1 MEARK
6 SSRTEQKAQVHGL
19 HHITAIAGD
28 PQENLDFYTGVLGL
42 RLVKKSI
49 NQDAPDTY
57 HLFFAD
63 RDGNPGTD
71 LTFFPW
77 PAMTPARPGAGMA
90 TEVTFAIPKGS
101 FSYWQNRLQ
110 EAGLETETEQRFGDT
125 HLVFSDPHGLGLA
138 LTESDDAR
146 DVRPW
151 ENSPVPAGQ
160 QLRGMH
166 NVRFLV
172 RELKFTQLLLTDILG
187 FSRLGQENGW
197 VRFGVE
203 GGTSGKLVEVKADS
217 TLRLGRWGTGGI
229 HHIAWRVT
237 DTDEEMSVR
246 EQVMRL
252 GLSPSPQI
260 DRFWFK
266 SVYFKE
272 PGGVLFEL
280 ATDGPGFA
288 RDEDPDKLGETLI
301 LPPWYEEKRAQIEA
315 GLPKLKH

>member
-1 MEARK
+1 MK
-6 SSRTEQKAQVHGL
+6 PQVHGL

-28 PQENLDFYTGVLGL
+28 PQENLDFYTKILGL

-63 RDGNPGTD
+63 KHGNPGTD

-77 PAMTPARPGAGMA
+77 PAMRKAQTGAGMA

-101 FSYWQNRLQ
+101 LGYWKDRLNSNNITFK
-110 EAGLETETEQRFGDT
+110 EDTRFGDV
-125 HLVFSDPHGLGLA
+125 HLVFEDPHGLQLT
-138 LTESDDAR
+138 LTESDDDR
-146 DVRPW
+146 DVEPW
-151 ENSPVPAGQ
+151 EKSSVPEKH

-166 NVRFLV
+166 STRFQV
-172 RELKFTQLLLTDILG
+172 KEMKFTEVLLCDGLG
-187 FSRLGQENGW
+187 FEKGATENGW
-197 VRFGVE
+197 TRFTVD
-203 GGTSGKLVEVKADS
+203 GGTSGNMVEVKADS
-217 TLRLGRWGTGGI
+217 SLGYGEWGTGGI
-229 HHIAWRVT
+229 HHIAWRVK
-237 DTDEEMSVR
+237 DTQEEMEVR
-246 EQVMRL
+246 SRVMQF

-280 ATDGPGFA
+280 ATDGPGFD
-288 RDEDPDKLGETLI
+288 RDEDPESLGEKLI
-301 LPPWYEEKRAQIEA
+301 LPPWYEDKRSVIEA
-315 GLPKLKH
+315 GLPKLNYQP

>member
-1 MEARK
+1 MEATTH
-6 SSRTEQKAQVHGL
+6 SSAKNAAQVHGL

-28 PQENLDFYTGVLGL
+28 PQENLDFYTKVMGL

-77 PAMTPARPGAGMA
+77 PSMSPARPGAGMA
-90 TEVTFAIPKGS
+90 TEVIFAIPEGS
-101 FSYWQNRLQ
+101 LGYWQNRL
-110 EAGLETETEQRFGDT
+110 EEHGISAETQQRFGRG
-125 HLVFSDPHGLGLA
+125 HLVFQDPHGLGLA
-138 LTESDDAR
+138 LTESNDTR
-146 DVRPW
+146 DVAAW
-151 ENSPVPAGQ
+151 ERSPVPAGH

-166 NVRFLV
+166 NVRFQV
-172 RELKFTQLLLTDILG
+172 RELKFTELLLTSVMG
-187 FSRLGQENGW
+187 FERLEEEDGW
-197 VRFGVE
+197 VRFGVD
-203 GGTSGKLVEVKADS
+203 GGTSGKLVEIHADAN
-217 TLRLGRWGTGGI
+217 LRLGRWGAGGI
-229 HHIAWRVT
+229 HHIAWRVA
-237 DTDEEMSVR
+237 DTEEEMQVR
-246 EQVMRL
+246 KQVMDL

-280 ATDGPGFA
+280 ATDGPGFD
-288 RDEDPDKLGETLI
+288 RDEDPEKLGETLI
-301 LPPWYEEKRAQIEA
+301 LPPWYEDKRASIEA
-315 GLPKLKH
+315 GLPPLKH

>member
-1 MEARK
+1 M
-6 SSRTEQKAQVHGL
+6 KAKVHGL

-28 PQENLDFYTGVLGL
+28 PQENLDFYTKVMGL

-77 PAMTPARPGAGMA
+77 PAMGPARTGAGMA
-90 TEVTFAIPKGS
+90 NEVIFAIPHGTMPYWKTRLDS
-101 FSYWQNRLQ
+101 FGITGI
-110 EAGLETETEQRFGDT
+110 EETRFGEVHFT
-125 HLVFSDPHGLGLA
+125 FADPHGLELA
-138 LTESDDAR
+138 LTENEDER
-146 DVRPW
+146 DFAAW
-151 ENSPVPAGQ
+151 ERSPVPADK

-166 NVRFLV
+166 NVRFQV
-172 RELKFTQLLLTDILG
+172 RELKYTEMLLTEGLG
-187 FSRLGQENGW
+187 YERMTEDNGW

-203 GGTSGKLVEVKADS
+203 GGTSGKLVEVRADAS
-217 TLRLGRWGTGGI
+217 LGLGRWGTGGI
-229 HHIAWRVT
+229 HHLAWRVK
-237 DTDEEMSVR
+237 DSEEEMTVR
-246 EQVMRL
+246 NRVLQF

-280 ATDGPGFA
+280 ATDGPGFD
-288 RDEDPDKLGETLI
+288 RDEDPEKLGETLI
-301 LPPWYEEKRAQIEA
+301 LPPWYEPKRDVIEA
-315 GLPKLKH
+315 GLPLLKYELS

>member
-1 MEARK
+1 ME
-6 SSRTEQKAQVHGL
+6 SHVHGL
-19 HHITAIAGD
+19 HHITAIAGN
-28 PQENLDFYTGVLGL
+28 PQENLDFYTGVMGL

-63 RDGNPGTD
+63 KDGNPGTD

-77 PAMTPARPGAGMA
+77 PAMQPAETGAGMA
-90 TEVTFAIPKGS
+90 TEVVFAIPGGS
-101 FSYWQNRLQ
+101 ASYWKSRL
-110 EAGLETETEQRFGDT
+110 EEHDIAFIEESRFGEL
-125 HLVFSDPHGLGLA
+125 HLVFEDPHGLGLA
-138 LTESDDAR
+138 LTESDDKR
-146 DVRPW
+146 DFSPW
-151 ENSPVPAGQ
+151 EKSTVPVDK

-172 RELKFTQLLLTDILG
+172 KTLESTELLLTKVLG
-187 FSRLGQENGW
+187 FERMAEDNGW
-197 VRFGVE
+197 VRYGVE
-203 GGTSGKLVEVKADS
+203 GGTSGKLVEVYADAS
-217 TLRLGRWGTGGI
+217 LRYGNWGTGGI

-237 DTDEEMSVR
+237 DSPEEMQVR
-246 EQVMRL
+246 EQVMRA

-280 ATDGPGFA
+280 ATDGPGFD
-288 RDEDPDKLGETLI
+288 RDEKPEELGKTLI
-301 LPPWYEEKRAQIEA
+301 LPPWYESKRAAIEA

>member
-1 MEARK
+1 MQTQTNT
-6 SSRTEQKAQVHGL
+6 STGSTAQVHGL

-28 PQENLDFYTGVLGL
+28 PQENLDFYTAVLGL

-77 PAMTPARPGAGMA
+77 PAMSPARPGAGMA

-101 FSYWQNRLQ
+101 FAYWENRLE
-110 EAGLETETEQRFGDT
+110 EAGISVEKKQRFGDT
-125 HLVFSDPHGLGLA
+125 HLVFKDPHGLGLA
-138 LTESDDAR
+138 LTESDDEREVQA
-146 DVRPW
+146 W
-151 ENSPVPAGQ
+151 EKSPVPPLR

-166 NVRFLV
+166 NVRFQV
-172 RELKFTQLLLTDILG
+172 RELKFTAQLLTDILG
-187 FSRLGQENGW
+187 FSRLGEEHGW

-203 GGTSGKLVEVKADS
+203 GGTSGKLVEVKADKS
-217 TLRLGRWGTGGI
+217 LSLGRWGTGGI
-229 HHIAWRVT
+229 HHIAWRVA
-237 DTDEEMSVR
+237 DTDEEMNVR
-246 EQVMRL
+246 EKVMRL

-288 RDEDPDKLGETLI
+288 RDEDPEKLGETLI
-301 LPPWYEEKRAQIEA
+301 LPPWYESKRAQIEA
-315 GLPKLKH
+315 GLPELKH

>member
-1 MEARK
+1 MSTPNNA
-6 SSRTEQKAQVHGL
+6 QKAQVHGL

-28 PQENLDFYTGVLGL
+28 AQENLDFYTKVMGL

-63 RDGNPGTD
+63 KHGNPGTD

-77 PAMTPARPGAGMA
+77 PAMRPAQTGAGMA
-90 TEVTFAIPKGS
+90 TEVTFATPVGS
-101 FSYWQNRLQ
+101 LGYWKQRLG
-110 EAGLETETEQRFGDT
+110 ENGITLKEESRFGEA

-138 LTESDDAR
+138 LTESDDER
-146 DVRPW
+146 DVAAW
-151 ENSPVPAGQ
+151 EKSPVPEEH

-166 NVRFLV
+166 NTRFQV
-172 RELKFTQLLLTDILG
+172 KELKFTEALLTEIMGYDKMG
-187 FSRLGQENGW
+187 EDSGW
-197 VRFGVE
+197 VRFGVN
-203 GGTSGKLVEVKADS
+203 GGTSGCLIEVKADAS
-217 TLRLGRWGTGGI
+217 LSYGEWGTGGI
-229 HHIAWRVT
+229 HHIAFRVK
-237 DTDEEMSVR
+237 DTEEEMQVR
-246 EQVMRL
+246 DQVQKF
-252 GLSPSPQI
+252 GLMPSQQI

-280 ATDGPGFA
+280 ATDGPGFD

-301 LPPWYEEKRAQIEA
+301 LPPWYEDKRAQIEA
-315 GLPKLKH
+315 GLPDLKH